1 MAEHMLTTDDNP
13 YNPFTEYK
21 EWYQWDMKKGYDTT
35 GYLARVVRYSDE
47 LSEPDQDLAIQQGID
62 EIVELNLSGRHKKVA
77 RPS

>member
-13 YNPFTEYK
+13 YNPFTEYE
-21 EWYQWDMKKGYDTT
+21 EWYQWDTSKGYHTAS
-35 GYLARVVRYSDE
+35 YLARVVRYSDE